1 MTGCPVDELLELVSQ
16 GETAELCALCP
27 PTWER
32 CLELLLPGISAAAGY
47 IMCLLPTRILLRGF
61 YGAGRGGRTVTLR
74 KDRFDASEQDF
85 YEALY
90 TQSQAQF
97 GEYITAGTVLNN
109 YAHVFELLIR
119 LRQARAKN
127 LLGFQQ

>member
-1 MTGCPVDELLELVSQ
+1 MFIEFFHIVCGPYPTLLYHTSPYLTLS
-16 GETAELCALCP
+16 
-27 PTWER
+27 
-32 CLELLLPGISAAAGY
+32 
-47 IMCLLPTRILLRGF
+47 RI
-61 YGAGRGGRTVTLR
+61 YAGRRTVTLR

-97 GEYITAGTVLNN
+97 GAYIEAGTVLNN

-119 LRQARAKN
+119 LRQASS
-127 LLGFQQ
+127 

>member
-1 MTGCPVDELLELVSQ
+1 MPD
-16 GETAELCALCP
+16 A
-27 PTWER
+27 
-32 CLELLLPGISAAAGY
+32 
-47 IMCLLPTRILLRGF
+47 TRILSRGSH
-61 YGAGRGGRTVTLR
+61 GAGVACRTVTLR

-119 LRQARAKN
+119 LRQARAAGFWG
-127 LLGFQQ
+127 LRLVSSRCMLGCRL